1 MSRIADA
8 LDKAGKPLRG
18 ADQPEATLDAFD
30 SIQPIAPAPIAPAST
45 APRRSA
51 GEASIR
57 LGKPNAAASGL
68 AACATDERL
77 VVSPKM
83 SHTALQQYRRLAST
97 LHQLQ
102 IERGLRS
109 LIITSAVAGEGKTM
123 TAANLALTL
132 SESLKRRVLLIDAD
146 LRRPVLDK
154 IFKTRSSPGLS
165 NMLASTEPVARVVA
179 VSERLTLLAGGRPE
193 HDPSAVLTSDRMR
206 LLVEDAVK
214 SFDWVLIDTPPAGVF
229 SDASLLSMLTDG
241 VLMVIRA
248 SSTPLAQIQRGI
260 AAVTPERIVG
270 TVLNQT
276 ENITMQQY
284 GYDEAE
290 KYSGEPEDG
299 TDPNSRL
306 LSLTDVARTR

>member
-18 ADQPEATLDAFD
+18 ADQPEATLDAFATV
-30 SIQPIAPAPIAPAST
+30 QPITPLSGAS
-45 APRRSA
+45 ARSA
-51 GEASIR
+51 GEATIR
-57 LGKPNAAASGL
+57 LGKPQAAVSAL
-68 AACATDERL
+68 AACADDERL
-77 VVSPKM
+77 VLSPKM
-83 SHTALQQYRRLAST
+83 SHTARQQYRRLAST

-102 IERGLRS
+102 TERGLRS
-109 LIITSAVAGEGKTM
+109 LIITSAVAGEGKTI

-154 IFKTRSSPGLS
+154 IFKTRSTPGLS
-165 NMLASTEPVARVVA
+165 NMLASSEAVARVVA

-193 HDPSAVLTSDRMR
+193 HDPSAVLTSERMR

-229 SDASLLSMLTDG
+229 SDASLLSMFTDG

-276 ENITMQQY
+276 ENTTMQAY
-284 GYDEAE
+284 GYDGAEQYGGEADDE
-290 KYSGEPEDG
+290 A
-299 TDPNSRL
+299 DPNSRL
-306 LSLTDVARTR
+306 LSLTDIARVR

>member
-18 ADQPEATLDAFD
+18 ADQPESTLDAFATV
-30 SIQPIAPAPIAPAST
+30 QPIAPLSSAPA
-45 APRRSA
+45 RSA

-57 LGKPNAAASGL
+57 LGKPNVVPSGL
-68 AACATDERL
+68 AACANDERL

-102 IERGLRS
+102 LERGLRS
-109 LIITSAVAGEGKTM
+109 LVITSAVAGEGKTI
-123 TAANLALTL
+123 TSANLAITL

-165 NMLASTEPVARVVA
+165 NMLASSEPVARVVA
-179 VSERLTLLAGGRPE
+179 VSDRLTLLAGGRPE
-193 HDPSAVLTSDRMR
+193 HDPSGVLTSDRMR

-214 SFDWVLIDTPPAGVF
+214 SFDWVLIDTPPASVF

-248 SSTPLAQIQRGI
+248 SSTPIAQIQRGI

-284 GYDEAE
+284 GYDGAE
-290 KYSGEPEDG
+290 NYNGEPEDG
-299 TDPNSRL
+299 ADPNSRL
-306 LSLTDVARTR
+306 LSLTDIARVR